1 MGKARLIFCFTN
13 SKPCYSSILPAQS
26 IFFTNDLLKHIN
38 NCRLVV
44 NLLTTILNINLI
56 TMMKK
61 IILSV
66 CVSIFAFTGFTYAQT
81 SSTPASQPAK
91 TVVKSAY
98 DNVVKFKQEDLNF
111 GATKVNKPVTV
122 DYFFTNISQK
132 PLLVENAS
140 ASCGC
145 TQPKWTMEPVLPGQ
159 QGKITV
165 TFNAPA
171 VGMQNKTIWVRFKG
185 FNEDVVLHLLGKVE

>member
-1 MGKARLIFCFTN
+1 MGKAGLIFSFTKL
-13 SKPCYSSILPAQS
+13 KPYQGGTLPAQS
-26 IFFTNDLLKHIN
+26 DFFTNDLLKHIN
-38 NCRLVV
+38 NTRLVV
-44 NLLTTILNINLI
+44 NLLITILNINLT

-81 SSTPASQPAK
+81 SSKPAAQPVK
-91 TVVKSAY
+91 TVAKSAY
-98 DNVVKFKQEDLNF
+98 ENVVKFKEEDLNF

-122 DYFFTNISQK
+122 DYLFTNISQK